1 MACRKPTGKT
11 HTISKRN
18 GITRYKRH
26 EDGKT
31 IVVKRKSKNK

>member
-11 HTISKRN
+11 QTISKRN

-31 IVVKRKSKNK
+31 ITVKRKSKNK

>member
-1 MACRKPTGKT
+1 MACRKPTSKT

-31 IVVKRKSKNK
+31 ITVKRKSKNK